1 LVGCRALIVD
11 DDPRN
16 IFALSALLR
25 AVQIEVTRADSG
37 EEALA
42 ILARAPEFD
51 IVLVDIMM
59 PGMDGYQTLRAMRR
73 MLGDRPL
80 PLVAFTAKVGAGEQ
94 ERCLDAGASDYIP
107 KPVGTSDLLATLGRW
122 IPAAA
127 VDGQRVPVRD
137 SAPPA
142 PVEAAVRAVESSSRA
157 LPRAADAG
165 EAPMAPMKP
174 LAAPPTPAGA
184 DLAGRT
190 ILIVD
195 DDFVNIFA
203 LTALLERIALNV
215 VRAESGA
222 EALAVLS
229 RSPEI
234 EVALVDIVMPGMDG
248 YETLRA
254 MREMLGD
261 ARLPLVAVTA
271 SVESGERQ
279 RCLDAGASDY
289 APKPLNTADLIA
301 IVGKWLPSIA

>member
-1 LVGCRALIVD
+1 
-11 DDPRN
+11 
-16 IFALSALLR
+16 
-25 AVQIEVTRADSG
+25 
-37 EEALA
+37 
-42 ILARAPEFD
+42 
-51 IVLVDIMM
+51 
-59 PGMDGYQTLRAMRR
+59 
-73 MLGDRPL
+73 
-80 PLVAFTAKVGAGEQ
+80 
-94 ERCLDAGASDYIP
+94 
-107 KPVGTSDLLATLGRW
+107 
-122 IPAAA
+122 
-127 VDGQRVPVRD
+127 
-137 SAPPA
+137 
-142 PVEAAVRAVESSSRA
+142 
-157 LPRAADAG
+157 
-165 EAPMAPMKP
+165 MAPMKP